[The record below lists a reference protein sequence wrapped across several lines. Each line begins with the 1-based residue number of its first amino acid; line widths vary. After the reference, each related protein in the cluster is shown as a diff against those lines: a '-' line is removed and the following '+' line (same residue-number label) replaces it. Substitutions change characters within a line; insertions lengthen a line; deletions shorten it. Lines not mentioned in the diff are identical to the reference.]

1 MVNAKLNNDLIA
13 TLAGE
18 VNAFNYDGHTKEY
31 LSLTVEYL
39 AIGVGLPAN
48 SCIDEPGERK
58 KGFAICRNANLTAWE
73 YIPDHRGKTVY
84 SKLTGERITIST
96 LGDYSSDTTTTAPA
110 TVYDKW
116 DGEKWVTDISAMKK
130 DDISDAELKR
140 QTLLS
145 DANNVTA
152 DWRTE
157 LTLDIIR
164 NSDKEKLIAWMEYI
178 KAVKAIDTS
187 TAPDIEWPIA
197 PNQ

>member
-1 MVNAKLNNDLIA
+1 MTDAKLNNDLIA

-18 VNAFNYDGHTKEY
+18 INVFNYDGYTKEY

-48 SCIDEPGERK
+48 SCIDVPGERK
-58 KGFAICRNANLTAWE
+58 KGFAICRKNDLTAWE
-73 YIPDHRGKTVY
+73 YIPDHRGETVY
-84 SKLTGERITIST
+84 RKFDGDKITIST
-96 LGDYSSDTTTTAPA
+96 LGDYPSDVTTIAPV

-145 DANNVTA
+145 EANNITA

-157 LTLDIIR
+157 LTLGII
-164 NSDKEKLIAWMEYI
+164 SDADKEKLIVWIEYI
-178 KAVKAIDTS
+178 KAMKAVDTS
-187 TAPDIEWPIA
+187 TAPEIKWPLRPA
-197 PNQ
+197 V